1 MGSDRA
7 LQRPSASG
15 HPRRN
20 GTGER
25 QMFNSSGVDGG
36 AGHVVVWLGTGFFV
50 IEVGRPSIWSVCP
63 RLAHT
68 ARPSI
73 LTGGGKEE
81 CRQLTH

>member
-25 QMFNSSGVDGG
+25 QLFHSIEVKRGV
-36 AGHVVVWLGTGFFV
+36 GHVVVWLGTGQFV
-50 IEVGRPSIWSVCP
+50 IEVERPSIWSVCP
-63 RLAHT
+63 RLSLIQRAP
-68 ARPSI
+68 PSSREV
-73 LTGGGKEE
+73 GRRCAG
-81 CRQLTH
+81 R

>member
-15 HPRRN
+15 HPRCN

-36 AGHVVVWLGTGFFV
+36 AGHVVVWLGTGQFA
-50 IEVGRPSIWSVCP
+50 IEVERPSIWSVCP
-63 RLAHT
+63 RLSLIQRAP
-68 ARPSI
+68 PSSREV
-73 LTGGGKEE
+73 GRRSDDG
-81 CRQLTH
+81 

>member
-25 QMFNSSGVDGG
+25 DNFHYSEVGRR
-36 AGHVVVWLGTGFFV
+36 AGHVVVWLGTGQFV
-50 IEVGRPSIWSVCP
+50 IEVERPSIWSVCP
-63 RLAHT
+63 RLSLIQRAP
-68 ARPSI
+68 PSSREV
-73 LTGGGKEE
+73 GRRSVGS
-81 CRQLTH
+81 